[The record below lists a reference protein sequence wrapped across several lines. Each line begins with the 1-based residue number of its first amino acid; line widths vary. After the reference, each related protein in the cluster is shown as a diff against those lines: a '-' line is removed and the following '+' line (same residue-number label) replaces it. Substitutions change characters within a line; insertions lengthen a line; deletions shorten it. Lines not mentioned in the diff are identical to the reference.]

1 MNLREFFYFD
11 KDTFATGPDDRY
23 DPSRDISVKTFNDTR
38 KTRLT
43 LIQINE
49 LRKASELHNEE
60 SERELE
66 FVAKMYGTPPEA
78 AV

>member
-49 LRKASELHNEE
+49 ENQ
-60 SERELE
+60 
-66 FVAKMYGTPPEA
+66 
-78 AV
+78 